1 VVVAEMLRRAV
12 ALGGGGWRWKDALG
26 ACTESLGSETGD
38 VGGDPEIDQQLGH
51 QHAADEEAPAEQQA
65 VPPPEKKKR
74 LLPPPMPR
82 AATSMRAE
90 RRGGRLILTEEPLE
104 QHRLDVL
111 HAERTGGRLRMQ
123 LTPAA
128 GFFGREAPDGEPPAA
143 GADVVVGDCGNDAGE
158 LCQVAEAGG
167 AVMGT

>member
-1 VVVAEMLRRAV
+1 MLRRA
-12 ALGGGGWRWKDALG
+12 AWLSSGGWRWKDALG

-38 VGGDPEIDQQLGH
+38 PEIDQQLGH
-51 QHAADEEAPAEQQA
+51 QHAADEEEEAPAEEHQA
-65 VPPPEKKKR
+65 VPSTEKKAR
-74 LLPPPMPR
+74 LLPPPPMPR